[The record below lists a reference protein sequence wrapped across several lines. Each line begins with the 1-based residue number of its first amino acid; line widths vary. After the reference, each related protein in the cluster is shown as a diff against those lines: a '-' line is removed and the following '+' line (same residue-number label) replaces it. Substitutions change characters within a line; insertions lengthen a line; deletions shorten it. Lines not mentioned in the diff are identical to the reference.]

1 MSTSATT
8 AAKRRRAGN
17 VVSTPLFRSN
27 ANPNTIDSVQRR
39 VNRSTENL
47 QNETVRQLNPNVS
60 NSTINTQQTESS
72 NDLKKPMSL
81 QQVITVFDKRLLTL
95 EKAIIENKVPMEAS
109 QQNVSIN
116 NELNMEQTEKL
127 INTLREDLKITLT
140 EQSKE
145 FDYRTNLL
153 ATEITN
159 LKEIV
164 IKLQS
169 YTLDVNKT
177 LYEERE
183 QFYQESENSIHIE
196 SDEKLNENDLEVIDN
211 NENILMELV
220 ENSQTVEAETVEEAA
235 MEAETLEEAT
245 METETVEE
253 PTMEAETVE
262 EAAMETENVEE
273 PTVETENVEEAAME
287 TENVEEAAME
297 ADTVE
302 EAAVETEN
310 VEEPTQGKKSRKKKK
325 DKKSLSVDL

>member
-1 MSTSATT
+1 MSQSATT

-27 ANPNTIDSVQRR
+27 TNPSTLDSVQRR

-47 QNETVRQLNPNVS
+47 QNETIRQLNSTNLS
-60 NSTINTQQTESS
+60 NTPQQNEATAT
-72 NDLKKPMSL
+72 DFKKPMSL

-116 NELNMEQTEKL
+116 NELNVEQTQQL
-127 INTLREDLKITLT
+127 IDKLREDLKITLT

-145 FDYRTNLL
+145 FDYRTTML
-153 ATEITN
+153 ANEITN

-164 IKLQS
+164 MKLQS
-169 YTLDVNKT
+169 YTLEVNKT

-196 SDEKLNENDLEVIDN
+196 ADEKLNEEDLEVIDN

-220 ENSQTVEAETVEEAA
+220 ENSQTVEAENVEEAA
-235 MEAETLEEAT
+235 VEA
-245 METETVEE
+245 
-253 PTMEAETVE
+253 
-262 EAAMETENVEE
+262 
-273 PTVETENVEEAAME
+273 ENVEEAAME
-287 TENVEEAAME
+287 TENVEEAAVE
-297 ADTVE
+297 AENVE
-302 EAAVETEN
+302 EAAMEAENVEEVAMEAENIEEEAVETETVEDAAMETEN
-310 VEEPTQGKKSRKKKK
+310 VEEPTQGKKSRRKKKE
-325 DKKSLSVDL
+325 KKSLSVDL